1 MQGTALYIKMLLS
14 LGWNWLFSWM
24 LNNNSQLKKQVG
36 LFEEKD
42 IISLHKVPCWEFIQ
56 VIVVFGTQFWCPEC
70 RARSGIAPFSYL
82 KKEPREWGV
91 TVR

>member
-1 MQGTALYIKMLLS
+1 MQGTALYIKMSLS

-42 IISLHKVPCWEFIQ
+42 IISLHKVPCS
-56 VIVVFGTQFWCPEC
+56 GFWDTILV
-70 RARSGIAPFSYL
+70 S
-82 KKEPREWGV
+82 
-91 TVR
+91 